1 MIAGAALGLE
11 QDDGAFIGVLIAI
24 LAHKGTAAFSMIA
37 ALRDGGVT
45 RPVIMRTLAGF
56 SLTTP
61 VAILLG
67 SLYAAAEGRTAT
79 ITEAVFDGLAAG
91 TFLYIASWRSS
102 PACSGRAARM
112 ARRRP

>member
-1 MIAGAALGLE
+1 MIAGAALGLA

-67 SLYAAAEGRTAT
+67 SLYAAAAEGRTAT

-91 TFLYIASWRSS
+91 TFLYIASSS
-102 PACSGRAARM
+102 PACSGKAARM